1 MSMDDNVLD
10 SLMSDGNSAQGK
22 KQDIRQDEIT
32 GKKFLFHSLP
42 KEFYNWFNN
51 YYMLE
56 KKMKIDIASV
66 PSAQLNGYM
75 WLTVFDGTKY
85 ALLLFFSL
93 VASFIKLEL
102 TPNLIS
108 LVTTFLVYTGVLIFV
123 VWHVDY
129 YARMRAKE
137 VGPVTKKIIS
147 MTTKIYYSTF
157 VSLFVALTLAFIF
170 FVSTLSSFMD
180 LLQQI
185 IIHYQISDTFF
196 VKHYILPPLVYV
208 YNFFVDIINKGG
220 KNNFIDFLTNPYVFL
235 IYMALYSLIIFYF
248 FEKESYLKEKAM
260 KEKEIEYESIDK
272 GYPIEYALKKIHEWR
287 EKNGM

>member
-1 MSMDDNVLD
+1 MSMDDNFLD
-10 SLMSDGNSAQGK
+10 SLMRDGDSSRGK

-56 KKMKIDIASV
+56 KKMKIDMASV

-85 ALLLFFSL
+85 ALLLFFAL
-93 VASFIKLEL
+93 TVVFVKLEL
-102 TPNLIS
+102 APNLIS
-108 LVTTFLVYTGVLIFV
+108 LLISFFIYTGILIFV

-137 VGPVTKKIIS
+137 VGPVTKKIIL
-147 MTTKIYYSTF
+147 MITKVYYSTF
-157 VSLFVALTLAFIF
+157 IFLFSSLVIAFIVF
-170 FVSTLSSFMD
+170 FSTLSSFLD
-180 LLQQI
+180 LLEQV
-185 IIHYQISDTFF
+185 IIHYQLSNNYLI
-196 VKHYILPPLVYV
+196 KHYLLPVLVDI
-208 YNFFVDIINKGG
+208 YNFFVDIINQGG
-220 KNNFIDFLTNPYVFL
+220 KNEFIDFLTNPYVFL
-235 IYMALYSLIIFYF
+235 IYMTIYSFVVFYF
-248 FEKESYLKEKAM
+248 FEKNAYTKEYTTR
-260 KEKEIEYESIDK
+260 EEEIEYDSIDK

-287 EKNGM
+287 RQNGM

>member
-10 SLMSDGNSAQGK
+10 SLMNDGDSAGGK

-32 GKKFLFHSLP
+32 GKKYLFHSLP

-56 KKMKIDIASV
+56 KKMRIDIASI

-75 WLTVFDGTKY
+75 WLTIFDGTKY
-85 ALLLFFSL
+85 ALMLFFSL
-93 VASFIKLEL
+93 VATFIKLEI

-108 LVTTFLVYTGVLIFV
+108 LLIAVIFYSTVLIFV
-123 VWHVDY
+123 VWHLEY
-129 YARMRAKE
+129 YAKMRAKQ
-137 VGPVTKKIIS
+137 VGPVTEQVVK
-147 MTTKIYYSTF
+147 MTTKVYYSTF
-157 VSLFVALTLAFIF
+157 FSVFLSMVFAFAI
-170 FVSTLSSFMD
+170 FVSMLTSILD

-185 IIHYQISDTFF
+185 IYHFQLTDNYLIKTY
-196 VKHYILPPLVYV
+196 VLPALVAI
-208 YNFFVDIINKGG
+208 YNFFVDIVNTGG
-220 KNNFIDFLTNPYVFL
+220 ENNFVSFLTNPYIFL
-235 IYMALYSLIIFYF
+235 FLMSLYTVVMSYF
-248 FEKESYLKEKAM
+248 FEKDVYEKEEAL
-260 KEKEIEYESIDK
+260 KEKEIEYESVGQ